1 MKRITTLLLA
11 LIPLVAT
18 ATERGMRVADLPLG
32 RCELREVI
40 ARMQFESVEKAAAI
54 AEQTL
59 PILKQLEHINSKATI
74 PGKPIRD
81 QLSPEDIGKFTE
93 SSQRLKTTQLAQL
106 MESRRQRDLMVI
118 EKMVMVAD
126 REYRWQDYPKEKDPD
141 STIYAA
147 IQLLRLTIKDN
158 NISAPVSPA
167 CTLEYALHALENEA
181 ITKLNAGSARL
192 DWAIKEFKS
201 ILAEYRMEK
210 LDKSRL
216 SKADLEKVN
225 ELINGV
231 INPMQRHGEFIKD
244 IEHIK
249 LMARASEI
257 TYESNIQDVA
267 FSGGDIEAIG
277 KTIQRRN
284 KNNEFNESTQIALGL
299 WVKINEMIPS
309 EFIQELSGLGKRAE
323 QPAKSNKK

>member
-1 MKRITTLLLA
+1 MKRIAALLLT
-11 LIPLVAT
+11 LIPILAGAV
-18 ATERGMRVADLPLG
+18 ERGMRVSDLPLE

-40 ARMQFESVEKAAAI
+40 ARTQFASEEKAAAI
-54 AEQTL
+54 AEQSL
-59 PILKQLEHINSKATI
+59 PLLNQLLQINSKATI
-74 PGKPIRD
+74 SNKPIKD
-81 QLSPEDIGKFTE
+81 QLSTEDIAKFTE
-93 SSQRLKTTQLAQL
+93 LNQRLKTTQLAQL

-141 STIYAA
+141 STISAA

-158 NISAPVSPA
+158 KISRPTSSA

-181 ITKLNAGSARL
+181 IAKLNAGSARL
-192 DWAIKEFKS
+192 DSAMKEFKS
-201 ILAEYRMEK
+201 ILAKYRLDK
-210 LDKSRL
+210 LDRSRL
-216 SKADLEKVN
+216 SKIDLEKVN
-225 ELINGV
+225 ELFNGV
-231 INPMQRHGEFIKD
+231 ISPMQRHGEFIKD

-257 TYESNIQDVA
+257 TYESNIQDIA

-299 WVKINEMIPS
+299 WTKINEVIPS
-309 EFIQELSGLGKRAE
+309 EFIRELSEIGRQSDK
-323 QPAKSNKK
+323 PTTSNKK